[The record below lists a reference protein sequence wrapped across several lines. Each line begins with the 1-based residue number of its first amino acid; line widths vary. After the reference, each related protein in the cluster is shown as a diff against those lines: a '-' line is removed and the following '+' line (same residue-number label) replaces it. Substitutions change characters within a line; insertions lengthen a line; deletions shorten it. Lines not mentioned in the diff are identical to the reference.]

1 MYAVFINVEFNI
13 QRSCALLLDTKQQ
26 LPSSPL
32 CEQAA
37 IYLNPMAQASGI
49 DESAFEWVAAA
60 APGGRKRV
68 VRAGWSRAAPSASAS
83 SASGAVGVL
92 VLSRATKRNAWNAEM
107 WEDWNAAVAALAAR
121 DTIRAVRRP
130 LGAAW
135 EWAPPQHT
143 RVCSHA
149 PSPWSPRAQVVLAAD
164 GPTFTGGLDLAS
176 LAELFAA
183 HQGGPGACPA
193 RQRVRFGGSIRAM
206 QEAYTLLERQPWP
219 IIAAV
224 QGEG

>member
-83 SASGAVGVL
+83 SASGAVGVRSERPVIDESFIERSGFL
-92 VLSRATKRNAWNAEM
+92 RESLTDFATQPHAGLEQ
-107 WEDWNAAVAALAAR
+107 
-121 DTIRAVRRP
+121 TIRIDIVAGFPCKIDFGGQRQRLRHESRVASGFLQQGAKRMDKP
-130 LGAAW
+130 L
-135 EWAPPQHT
+135 
-143 RVCSHA
+143 RIRL
-149 PSPWSPRAQVVLAAD
+149 WSPVA
-164 GPTFTGGLDLAS
+164 GCGN
-176 LAELFAA
+176 
-183 HQGGPGACPA
+183 A
-193 RQRVRFGGSIRAM
+193 RKDR
-206 QEAYTLLERQPWP
+206 P
-219 IIAAV
+219 
-224 QGEG
+224 